1 MLLLTGLCGTAF
13 GAQTVYVDAG
23 TPLGGDGSSWN
34 GAYRFLQDA
43 LWTADPCDQIWVAEG
58 LYQPDR
64 YAADPCGTGWWRA
77 TFQLVDGV
85 EIYGG
90 FPAGGGDWDSR
101 DPCIYETI
109 LSGDLAGNDIAVADP
124 CDLPSEPS
132 RTDNCFHVLTC
143 DGPGDSTIMDGV
155 TITGGNA
162 NGVFPHNIGGGMY
175 NVDTDIVI
183 RRCCFRGNTA
193 LYAAGMRNLSGS
205 PTLEDCTFSGNASQR
220 TGGGL
225 YNYDSSPTLT
235 RCTFS
240 NNWGKHAAGMYVYND
255 SSPIL
260 TDCAFQDNVAVLD
273 GGGLNV
279 YNTSDPNITRC
290 TFSGNRSGRAGGG
303 IWGGGTGMLSDCLI
317 SDNWAG
323 EQGGGMFIDK
333 RSATVLT
340 RCEFNN
346 NSTDADGGGI
356 AGGGTG
362 TLSDC
367 LISDNRAGE
376 QGGGMFIDEG
386 AAPMLTRCEFSN
398 NSTDA
403 DGGGIAGG
411 GTGTLSDCLISDNRA
426 GELGGGMFIDEGSA
440 PMLTRCEFS
449 NNSTNADGGGMYSH
463 STSDPN
469 LVHCT
474 FSLNRAEQNGGGIAG
489 GGTGTM
495 SFCLFSKNVAAY
507 GGGLHN
513 DSSSVTIRHC
523 TFCANTADSGGG
535 IYYDGGIS
543 EVRNCT
549 LIDNTADNGKALACV
564 ISTDEP
570 NDLLVINSILWDGG
584 DEVWHDDK
592 VVFSVTYCD
601 VQGGWS
607 GGAVGVGNIDVDPC
621 FVDAANGDYHLKSQA
636 GRWDSQTYRSA
647 DFQGDGIVD
656 LTDFAELSRY
666 WLVTNAILQYDLN
679 SDGIID
685 IVDLEIFARQFL
697 TPGVEPGGSQ
707 PYLSADF
714 QGDGIV
720 NLIDFAEFSRYW
732 LMVVDDYL
740 PYDLDR
746 SGIVDVGDLHLFIEQ
761 YFTSGLGY
769 WICDSVT
776 SRCIDAGNPSS
787 CRTDEPGGKANIRV
801 NMGAYGGTSQAS
813 KTPAGRSLLSDL
825 NNDGIVDVEDL
836 IVQIEDWLNN
846 AEEPPGD
853 LNRNGRVD
861 LSDVALLAD
870 DWLKYN

>member
-1 MLLLTGLCGTAF
+1 MLAGWRIILSFKLIIILLLTGLCGTAF
-13 GAQTVYVDAG
+13 GAQTVYVDADA
-23 TPLGGDGSSWN
+23 PSGGDGASWA
-34 GAYRFLQDA
+34 GAFRFLQNA
-43 LWTADPCDQIWVAEG
+43 LWTADPCDQIWIAEG

-64 YAADPCGTGWWRA
+64 YAADPCGSGWWSA

-109 LSGDLAGNDIAVADP
+109 LSGDLAGNDIEVADP
-124 CDLPSEPS
+124 CDLPAEPNLA
-132 RTDNCFHVLTC
+132 DNCYHVLTC
-143 DGPGDSTIMDGV
+143 EGADANTVLDGF

-193 LYAAGMRNLSGS
+193 LYAAGMRNLSSS

-225 YNYDSSPTLT
+225 YNYDSSPTLF
-235 RCTFS
+235 RCAFS
-240 NNWGKHAAGMYVYND
+240 NNWAKHAAGMYIYND

-260 TDCAFQDNVAVLD
+260 TDCVFQDNVAVLD
-273 GGGLNV
+273 GGGLNI

-303 IWGGGTGMLSDCLI
+303 LWGGGTGTLSDCEF

-323 EQGGGMFIDK
+323 EQGGGMFIDE
-333 RSATVLT
+333 RSAP
-340 RCEFNN
+340 
-346 NSTDADGGGI
+346 I
-356 AGGGTG
+356 
-362 TLSDC
+362 
-367 LISDNRAGE
+367 
-376 QGGGMFIDEG
+376 
-386 AAPMLTRCEFSN
+386 LTRCEFSN

-411 GTGTLSDCLISDNRA
+411 GTGTLSDCLISDNWA
-426 GELGGGMFIDEGSA
+426 GEQGGGMFIDEESA
-440 PMLTRCEFS
+440 PILTRCEFN
-449 NNSTNADGGGMYSH
+449 NNSTDADGGGMYSH

-489 GGTGTM
+489 GGTGTL
-495 SFCLFSKNVAAY
+495 SSCLFSENVATN

-523 TFCANTADSGGG
+523 TFQGNTADAGGG
-535 IYYDGGIS
+535 IYYDGGVS

-549 LIDNTADNGKALACV
+549 MVDNTADNGNALACV
-564 ISTDEP
+564 ISADEP

-584 DEVWHDDK
+584 DDEIWHDANA
-592 VVFSVTYCD
+592 VFTITYCD

-607 GGAVGVGNIDVDPC
+607 GVGVGNIDVDPC

-636 GRWDSQTYRSA
+636 GRWDSQIYR
-647 DFQGDGIVD
+647 
-656 LTDFAELSRY
+656 
-666 WLVTNAILQYDLN
+666 
-679 SDGIID
+679 
-685 IVDLEIFARQFL
+685 
-697 TPGVEPGGSQ
+697 
-707 PYLSADF
+707 SADF

-732 LMVVDDYL
+732 LIVVDDYL

-746 SGIVDVGDLHLFIEQ
+746 SGIVDIGDLYLFIEQ
-761 YFTSGLGY
+761 YLTAGDGY

-776 SRCIDAGNPSS
+776 SRCIDAGNPGS
-787 CRTDEPGGKANIRV
+787 RLTDEPDDGVNIRV
-801 NMGAYGGTSQAS
+801 NMGAYGATSEAS
-813 KTPAGRSLLSDL
+813 KTPAGWSLLSDL

-836 IVQIEDWLNN
+836 VIQIEDWLDN
-846 AEEPPGD
+846 AEEQPGD

-861 LSDVALLAD
+861 LSDVAILSN
-870 DWLKYN
+870 DWLEY